1 MKTQKLKK
9 AGLGSIVKSLYGATK
24 GAKQGYKTAKTLS
37 KANPQGYSKRVF
49 DNEFAKNISESVKKS
64 STVQKSD
71 AAARIAKQNKKAGYG
86 DKGQYERLDD
96 MKRSEF
102 YRDRRNAG
110 KTYKP
115 VGKGVTKKQVRNT
128 AIGLGALGAYVGVGS
143 AALSGKPKSKKT
155 TTKKPTAV
163 KKPTNTKKK

>member
-9 AGLGSIVKSLYGATK
+9 AGLGTIVKSLRGAVK

-37 KANPQGYSKRVF
+37 KANPQGYSNRVF
-49 DNEFAKNISESVKKS
+49 DNEFAKNVSESVKKS
-64 STVQKSD
+64 STVQKKD
-71 AAARIAKQNKKAGYG
+71 AVKNIKKGYG

-143 AALSGKPKSKKT
+143 TALSGKPKSKKT

-163 KKPTNTKKK
+163 KKPAPIKKK

>member
-9 AGLGSIVKSLYGATK
+9 AGLGTIVKSLRGAVK

-37 KANPQGYSKRVF
+37 KANPQGYSNRVF
-49 DNEFAKNISESVKKS
+49 DNEFAKNVSESVKKS
-64 STVQKSD
+64 STVQKKD
-71 AAARIAKQNKKAGYG
+71 AVKNIKKGYG

-143 AALSGKPKSKKT
+143 TALSGKPKSKKT

-163 KKPTNTKKK
+163 KKPTPIKKK

>member
-9 AGLGSIVKSLYGATK
+9 AGLGTIVKSLRGAAK

-37 KANPQGYSKRVF
+37 KANPQGYSNRVF

-64 STVQKSD
+64 NTVQKAD
-71 AAARIAKQNKKAGYG
+71 VAARFKKGKYG

-102 YRDRRNAG
+102 YRDRHNAG

-115 VGKGVTKKQVRNT
+115 VGEGITKKQVRNT
-128 AIGLGALGAYVGVGS
+128 AIGLGALGTYVGVGS

-155 TTKKPTAV
+155 TAKKPTAV
-163 KKPTNTKKK
+163 KKPAPIKKK

>member
-9 AGLGSIVKSLYGATK
+9 AGLGTIVKSLYGATK

-49 DNEFAKNISESVKKS
+49 DNEFAKNVSESVKKS
-64 STVQKSD
+64 STVQKKD
-71 AAARIAKQNKKAGYG
+71 AVKNIKKGYG

-96 MKRSEF
+96 MKKSEF

-110 KTYKP
+110 KARPGSSSDTAK
-115 VGKGVTKKQVRNT
+115 TKLK
-128 AIGLGALGAYVGVGS
+128 AMGLGLGVLGTGMLTEAALG
-143 AALSGKPKSKKT
+143 KK
-155 TTKKPTAV
+155 KKPAAKKPAAKKSTTV
-163 KKPTNTKKK
+163 KKK